1 MEVLSI
7 QEEQRI
13 FEAKLELTLQWKDR
27 RVEFHNLKQKNQ
39 DNLLTLDEQLSLWT
53 PTLFFRNSKEEL
65 VTVND
70 EAALMNI
77 RREGKSM
84 MSENNVTGV
93 MDEYPGSENSIIM
106 SRIYSAQFYCDYTA
120 AWYPFNDPTCEVEL
134 VLDNSLRLHHG
145 YINYTGTRELP
156 DFIVKTWNI
165 DTNNNYAL
173 TISITMGR
181 KVLGFFLTI
190 YFPTILM
197 NHALIHFSTDIGNFQ

>member
-106 SRIYSAQFYCDYTA
+106 SRIYRAQFYCDYTA
-120 AWYPFNDPTCEVEL
+120 AWYPFNDPTCQVEL
-134 VLDNSLRLHHG
+134 VLDSSLGLQHG
-145 YINYTGTRELP
+145 YINYTGTRELS
-156 DFIVKTWNI
+156 DYIVKTWNI
-165 DTNNNYAL
+165 DTNNNYAV